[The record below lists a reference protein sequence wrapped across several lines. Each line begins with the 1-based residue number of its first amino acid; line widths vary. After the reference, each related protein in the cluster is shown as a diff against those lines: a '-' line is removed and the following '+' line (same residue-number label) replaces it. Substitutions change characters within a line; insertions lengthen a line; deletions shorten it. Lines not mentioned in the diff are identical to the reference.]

1 MSRTDSTAVKDLH
14 YYMAM
19 PYPILLHPPDDE
31 DKRWFAEIPQ
41 LEGCMTSADTKEEAL
56 EMIEDAKR
64 TWIEGR
70 LELGYPIPEYVRD
83 R

>member
-1 MSRTDSTAVKDLH
+1 MSNANPILAKDLD

-19 PYPILLHPPDDE
+19 SYPILLHPPDDE
-31 DKRWFAEIPQ
+31 DDRWFAEIPQ
-41 LEGCMTSADTKEEAL
+41 LDGCMTYADTREETL

-64 TWIEGR
+64 TWIEYR

-83 R
+83 